1 MQEIQVYHSPPLPW
15 INEHPPW
22 KVFKALKTSHPRSL
36 QIVAVGGD
44 RGEEEQPITQVG
56 LVDNEIPNEVKT
68 I

>member
-1 MQEIQVYHSPPLPW
+1 MDQRAAAMEGVQGLEGIASS
-15 INEHPPW
+15 
-22 KVFKALKTSHPRSL
+22 ALMEDPRSL